1 MRTERIR
8 LTVNGAAHELEVEPR
23 RLLADVLRH
32 QLGRY
37 GVHLACEQGACGA
50 CSVRIDGRLTL
61 SCLVLAVQADGASI
75 TTIEGLAGADGSL
88 HPVQRAFNEEHGLQ
102 CGFCTPGFILAV
114 TDLLERIP
122 DPDEATIRS
131 ELSGNLCRCT
141 GYTNIVKAVRTAARW
156 SQPSGPHP
164 DPPPPTRGPH
174 EIAVEGCG
182 FRGVGGGRD
191 E

>member
-1 MRTERIR
+1 MTAARIR
-8 LTVNGAAHELEVEPR
+8 LTVNGAAQEVDVEPR

-37 GVHLACEQGACGA
+37 GVHLACEHGACGA
-50 CSVRIDGRLTL
+50 CSVMIDGRLTL

-102 CGFCTPGFILAV
+102 CGFCTPGFILAAV
-114 TDLLERIP
+114 DLLERIP

-141 GYTNIVKAVRTAARW
+141 GYTNIVKAVRTAARLMREGA
-156 SQPSGPHP
+156 SGGPSPLAPSGPGG
-164 DPPPPTRGPH
+164 PPPPR
-174 EIAVEGCG
+174 
-182 FRGVGGGRD
+182 GGRG
-191 E
+191 